1 MKDSE
6 DLLLA
11 VESIKAIPIH
21 QVRAW
26 ANQLAGEARD
36 ADWLRY
42 SYVVPDVLNDVARE
56 LEDGYRGLIGL
67 VGRQGVGKSSALM
80 ALLKGIPFSLRPE
93 NAKILF
99 KWRREKELFVTH
111 LNNTHEASEEFMFP
125 YVSALMEELTS
136 HKENILNVPGDWVRF
151 DRLSC
156 LCCAIIFIS
165 CCYFNNR
172 VE

>member
-1 MKDSE
+1 
-6 DLLLA
+6 LLV

-56 LEDGYRGLIGL
+56 LEQANRGLIGL

-80 ALLKGIPFSLRPE
+80 ALMKGIPFYRVQE
-93 NAKILF
+93 RVD
-99 KWRREKELFVTH
+99 RRLEYREDQQETQKRNDMKVQISVLI
-111 LNNTHEASEEFMFP
+111 
-125 YVSALMEELTS
+125 
-136 HKENILNVPGDWVRF
+136 ENILLNSLRGTKRYSLWPNTRA
-151 DRLSC
+151 RLS
-156 LCCAIIFIS
+156 IS
-165 CCYFNNR
+165 
-172 VE
+172 